1 HVQFLMGKAAA
12 MPLTYITLKYV
23 FMSKMIKLCLV
34 ACLWGIMLLGN
45 AQTQIAFISDAHIQD
60 VDGHAE
66 RVRSMEVQV
75 QSTRLFNENYYAL
88 LAALDDVARR
98 NIRWVVL
105 PGDLTDNGQFFNQQ
119 KIKNILHSYTQRK
132 GMRFFVT
139 TGNHDPALP
148 LGLMQKNAHFLAA
161 DGSRVTREDS
171 CAGYV
176 SQMEC
181 YADFGFFPRKDDCYW
196 ESPFTSYTYDKYSY
210 EDACRESV
218 LSKRTYT
225 LCDSLTA
232 TDASYLVEPVD
243 GLWLLAIDGGVYL
256 PKEMK
261 DGKWSYQGSSA
272 GYNLVLKHKPFLLP
286 WVRKV
291 VEEAQKRH
299 KTLVAF
305 SHYPL
310 VDFNDGVSE
319 HVRRIWGD
327 RRFDLHR
334 VPEAEVSEAF
344 LQAGLRL
351 HFAGHM
357 HVNDTGIWEGKDGKH
372 LYNIQV
378 PSIATYVPAYK
389 ILTIESDEVFRVE
402 TVALDTV
409 PGFDS
414 LFPLYRAE
422 YQSDSLK
429 GHSPVWNKEI
439 LSARTY
445 GEFCDYQF
453 RDLVRLRFIPRDLP
467 ESWRACLDFTGA
479 RMLEAV
485 SGEDKSDDADW
496 TDWCMK
502 DLVLDLYRLRYAE
515 RLALEDIPRT
525 RLAVYR
531 YLFDR
536 ARISTF
542 RSAEVEMVKGLGTL
556 FLAFL
561 NGEPCQNFVID
572 LKKDT
577 ITED

>member
-1 HVQFLMGKAAA
+1 
-12 MPLTYITLKYV
+12 
-23 FMSKMIKLCLV
+23 MSKMIKLCLV
-34 ACLWGIMLLGN
+34 ACLWGITLLGN

-319 HVRRIWGD
+319 SVRQMWGD

-344 LQAGLRL
+344 LQAGLCL

-402 TVALDTV
+402 TVTLDTV

-479 RMLEAV
+479 QMLEAV
-485 SGEDKSDDADW
+485 SGEEKSDDADW

-572 LKKDT
+572 LEKDT
-577 ITED
+577 ITGD

>member
-1 HVQFLMGKAAA
+1 
-12 MPLTYITLKYV
+12 
-23 FMSKMIKLCLV
+23 MSKMIKLCLV
-34 ACLWGIMLLGN
+34 ACLWGITLLGN

-225 LCDSLTA
+225 LCYSLTA

>member
-1 HVQFLMGKAAA
+1 
-12 MPLTYITLKYV
+12 
-23 FMSKMIKLCLV
+23 MSKMIKLCLV
-34 ACLWGIMLLGN
+34 ACLWGITLLGN

-467 ESWRACLDFTGA
+467 ESWRACLDFTAA

-572 LKKDT
+572 LEKDT
-577 ITED
+577 ITGD

>member
-1 HVQFLMGKAAA
+1 
-12 MPLTYITLKYV
+12 
-23 FMSKMIKLCLV
+23 MSKMIKLCLV
-34 ACLWGIMLLGN
+34 ACLWGITLLGN

-429 GHSPVWNKEI
+429 GYSPVWNKEI

-479 RMLEAV
+479 RMLETV

>member
-1 HVQFLMGKAAA
+1 
-12 MPLTYITLKYV
+12 
-23 FMSKMIKLCLV
+23 MSKMIKLCLV
-34 ACLWGIMLLGN
+34 AYLWGITLLGN

-378 PSIATYVPAYK
+378 PSIATYVSAYK

-572 LKKDT
+572 LKKDV

>member
-1 HVQFLMGKAAA
+1 
-12 MPLTYITLKYV
+12 
-23 FMSKMIKLCLV
+23 MSKMIKLCLV
-34 ACLWGIMLLGN
+34 ACLWGITLLGN

-243 GLWLLAIDGGVYL
+243 ELWLLAIDGGVYL

-319 HVRRIWGD
+319 SVRQMWGD

-467 ESWRACLDFTGA
+467 ESWRACLVFTGA
-479 RMLEAV
+479 QMLEAV
-485 SGEDKSDDADW
+485 SGEEKSDDADW

-572 LKKDT
+572 LEKDT
-577 ITED
+577 ITGD

>member
-1 HVQFLMGKAAA
+1 
-12 MPLTYITLKYV
+12 
-23 FMSKMIKLCLV
+23 MSKMIKLCLV
-34 ACLWGIMLLGN
+34 ACLWGITLLGN

-319 HVRRIWGD
+319 SVRQMWGD

-402 TVALDTV
+402 TVTLDTV

-422 YQSDSLK
+422 YQSDSLR

-479 RMLEAV
+479 QMLEAV
-485 SGEDKSDDADW
+485 SGEEKSDDADW

-572 LKKDT
+572 LEKDT
-577 ITED
+577 ITGD

>member
-1 HVQFLMGKAAA
+1 
-12 MPLTYITLKYV
+12 
-23 FMSKMIKLCLV
+23 MSKMIKLCLV
-34 ACLWGIMLLGN
+34 ACLWGITLLGN

-132 GMRFFVT
+132 GMCFFVT

-319 HVRRIWGD
+319 SVRRMWGD

-479 RMLEAV
+479 QMLEAV
-485 SGEDKSDDADW
+485 SGEEKSDDADW

-577 ITED
+577 ITGD

>member
-1 HVQFLMGKAAA
+1 
-12 MPLTYITLKYV
+12 
-23 FMSKMIKLCLV
+23 MSKMIKLCLV

-105 PGDLTDNGQFFNQQ
+105 PGDLTDNGQFFNKQ

>member
-1 HVQFLMGKAAA
+1 
-12 MPLTYITLKYV
+12 
-23 FMSKMIKLCLV
+23 MSKMIKLCLV

-232 TDASYLVEPVD
+232 TDVSYLVEPVD

-389 ILTIESDEVFRVE
+389 ILTIENDEVFRVE

>member
-1 HVQFLMGKAAA
+1 
-12 MPLTYITLKYV
+12 
-23 FMSKMIKLCLV
+23 MSKMIKLCLV

-45 AQTQIAFISDAHIQD
+45 AQTLIAFISDAHIQD

-439 LSARTY
+439 FSARTY

-479 RMLEAV
+479 RMLETV

>member
-1 HVQFLMGKAAA
+1 
-12 MPLTYITLKYV
+12 
-23 FMSKMIKLCLV
+23 MSKMIKLCLV
-34 ACLWGIMLLGN
+34 ACLWGITLLGN

-327 RRFDLHR
+327 RRVDLHR

-378 PSIATYVPAYK
+378 PSIAIYVPAYK

-402 TVALDTV
+402 TVALDTG

-445 GEFCDYQF
+445 GEFCDFQF

-561 NGEPCQNFVID
+561 NGESCQNFVID
-572 LKKDT
+572 LKKDA

>member
-1 HVQFLMGKAAA
+1 
-12 MPLTYITLKYV
+12 
-23 FMSKMIKLCLV
+23 MSKMIKLCLV
-34 ACLWGIMLLGN
+34 ACLWGITLLGN

-161 DGSRVTREDS
+161 DGSRGTREDS

-272 GYNLVLKHKPFLLP
+272 GYNLILKHKPFLLP

-344 LQAGLRL
+344 LQAGLCL

-422 YQSDSLK
+422 YQWDSLK

>member
-1 HVQFLMGKAAA
+1 MRHVINFLIFVGLLEFNIMH
-12 MPLTYITLKYV
+12 YV
-23 FMSKMIKLCLV
+23 LRLFISVFLG
-34 ACLWGIMLLGN
+34 GIMVLGN
-45 AQTQIAFISDAHIQD
+45 AQTQIAFISDAHIQN
-60 VDGHAE
+60 VDGHPE

-75 QSTRLFNENYYAL
+75 QSTRLFNENYYAF

-105 PGDLTDNGQFFNQQ
+105 PGDLTDDGQFFNQQ
-119 KIKNILHSYTQRK
+119 KIKELLNSYAAAK

-148 LGLMQKNAHFLAA
+148 LGMRQKNVHFLSA

-218 LSKRTYT
+218 LGKRTYT

-261 DGKWSYQGSSA
+261 EGKWTYQGSSA

-291 VEEAQKRH
+291 VEEARKRH

-319 HVRRIWGD
+319 SVRRMWGN

-357 HVNDTGIWEGKDGKH
+357 HVNDTGIWEGEDGKH

-402 TVALDTV
+402 TVTLDTV

-422 YQSDSLK
+422 YLSDSLR

-496 TDWCMK
+496 TGWCMK
-502 DLVLDLYRLRYAE
+502 DLVLDVYRLRYAE
-515 RLALEDIPRT
+515 RLALKDIPET
-525 RLAVYR
+525 RLAAYR

-536 ARISTF
+536 ARISPL
-542 RSAEVEMVKGLGTL
+542 RSAEVGIVNGLGTL

-572 LKKDT
+572 LEKDT
-577 ITED
+577 ITGD

>member
-1 HVQFLMGKAAA
+1 
-12 MPLTYITLKYV
+12 
-23 FMSKMIKLCLV
+23 MSKMIKLCLV

-409 PGFDS
+409 PRFDS

>member
-1 HVQFLMGKAAA
+1 
-12 MPLTYITLKYV
+12 
-23 FMSKMIKLCLV
+23 MSKMIKLCLV
-34 ACLWGIMLLGN
+34 ACLWGITLLGN

-148 LGLMQKNAHFLAA
+148 LGLMQKNAHFLAT

-402 TVALDTV
+402 TVMLDTV

-422 YQSDSLK
+422 YQWDSLK
-429 GHSPVWNKEI
+429 GHSPIWNKEI

>member
-1 HVQFLMGKAAA
+1 MRHVINFLIFVGLLEFNIMH
-12 MPLTYITLKYV
+12 YV
-23 FMSKMIKLCLV
+23 LRLFISVFLG
-34 ACLWGIMLLGN
+34 GIMVLGN
-45 AQTQIAFISDAHIQD
+45 AQTQIAFISDAHIQN
-60 VDGHAE
+60 VDGHPE

-75 QSTRLFNENYYAL
+75 QSTRLFNENYYAF

-105 PGDLTDNGQFFNQQ
+105 PGDLTDDGQFFNQQ
-119 KIKNILHSYTQRK
+119 KIKELLNSYAAAK

-148 LGLMQKNAHFLAA
+148 LGMRQKNVHFLSA

-218 LSKRTYT
+218 LGKQTYT

-261 DGKWSYQGSSA
+261 EGKWTYQGSSA

-291 VEEAQKRH
+291 VEEARKRH

-319 HVRRIWGD
+319 SVRRMWGN

-357 HVNDTGIWEGKDGKH
+357 HVNDTGIWEGEDGKH

-402 TVALDTV
+402 TVTLDTV

-422 YQSDSLK
+422 YLSDSLR

-479 RMLEAV
+479 RMLKAV
-485 SGEDKSDDADW
+485 SGEDKSEDADW
-496 TDWCMK
+496 TGWCMK
-502 DLVLDLYRLRYAE
+502 DLVLDVYRLRYAE
-515 RLALEDIPRT
+515 RLALKDIPET
-525 RLAVYR
+525 RLAAYR

-536 ARISTF
+536 ARISPL
-542 RSAEVEMVKGLGTL
+542 RSAEVGIVNGLGTL

-572 LKKDT
+572 LEKDT
-577 ITED
+577 ITGD

>member
-1 HVQFLMGKAAA
+1 
-12 MPLTYITLKYV
+12 
-23 FMSKMIKLCLV
+23 MSKMIKLCLV
-34 ACLWGIMLLGN
+34 ACLLGITLLGN

-148 LGLMQKNAHFLAA
+148 LGLMQKNAHFLAV

-319 HVRRIWGD
+319 SVRQMWGD

-422 YQSDSLK
+422 YQSDSLR

-453 RDLVRLRFIPRDLP
+453 RDLARLRFIPRDLP
-467 ESWRACLDFTGA
+467 ESWRACLVFTGA
-479 RMLEAV
+479 QMLEAV
-485 SGEDKSDDADW
+485 SGEEKSDDADW

-572 LKKDT
+572 LEKDA
-577 ITED
+577 ITGD

>member
-1 HVQFLMGKAAA
+1 
-12 MPLTYITLKYV
+12 
-23 FMSKMIKLCLV
+23 MSKMIKLCLV
-34 ACLWGIMLLGN
+34 ACLWGITLLGN

-225 LCDSLTA
+225 LFDSLTA

-319 HVRRIWGD
+319 SVRQMWGD

-479 RMLEAV
+479 QMLEAV
-485 SGEDKSDDADW
+485 SGEEKSDDADW

-572 LKKDT
+572 LEKDT
-577 ITED
+577 IIGD

>member
-1 HVQFLMGKAAA
+1 
-12 MPLTYITLKYV
+12 
-23 FMSKMIKLCLV
+23 MSKMIKLCLV
-34 ACLWGIMLLGN
+34 ACLWGITLLGN

-232 TDASYLVEPVD
+232 TDVSYLVEPVD

-402 TVALDTV
+402 TVMLDTV

-422 YQSDSLK
+422 YQWDSLK
-429 GHSPVWNKEI
+429 GHSPIWNKEI

-572 LKKDT
+572 LKKDA

>member
-1 HVQFLMGKAAA
+1 
-12 MPLTYITLKYV
+12 
-23 FMSKMIKLCLV
+23 MSKMIKLCLV
-34 ACLWGIMLLGN
+34 ACLWEITLLGN

-232 TDASYLVEPVD
+232 TDVSYLVEPVD

-402 TVALDTV
+402 TVMLDTV

-422 YQSDSLK
+422 YQWDSLK

>member
-1 HVQFLMGKAAA
+1 MNRVIDF
-12 MPLTYITLKYV
+12 
-23 FMSKMIKLCLV
+23 CLAV
-34 ACLWGIMLLGN
+34 CLWGVMLQGS

-98 NIRWVVL
+98 DIRWVIL
-105 PGDLTDNGQFFNQQ
+105 PGDLTDDGQFFNQQ
-119 KIKNILHSYTQRK
+119 KIKELLNSYAAAK

-148 LGLMQKNAHFLAA
+148 LGHVKKNAHFLAA

-181 YADFGFFPRKDDCYW
+181 YADFGFFPRKDDFYW
-196 ESPFTSYTYDKYSY
+196 ESPFTSYTYDKYTY

-218 LSKRTYT
+218 LGKRTYT

-261 DGKWSYQGSSA
+261 EGKWTYQGSSV

-291 VEEAQKRH
+291 VEEARKRH

-319 HVRRIWGD
+319 SVRRMWGD
-327 RRFDLHR
+327 RCFDLHR
-334 VPEAEVSEAF
+334 VPETEVGEAF

-402 TVALDTV
+402 TVMLDTV

-422 YQSDSLK
+422 YQSDSLR

-467 ESWRACLDFTGA
+467 ESWQACLDFTGA

-515 RLALEDIPRT
+515 RLALKDIPET
-525 RLAVYR
+525 RLAAYR

-536 ARISTF
+536 ARISPL
-542 RSAEVEMVKGLGTL
+542 RSAEVEIVNGLGTL

-572 LKKDT
+572 LEKDA
-577 ITED
+577 ITGD

>member
-1 HVQFLMGKAAA
+1 MGKAAA

-119 KIKNILHSYTQRK
+119 KIKNILYSYTQRK

-232 TDASYLVEPVD
+232 TDASYLVEPVE

>member
-1 HVQFLMGKAAA
+1 MNKV
-12 MPLTYITLKYV
+12 IE
-23 FMSKMIKLCLV
+23 LCFAV
-34 ACLWGIMLLGN
+34 CLWGVMLQGS

-66 RVRSMEVQV
+66 RVRSMEAQV
-75 QSTRLFNENYYAL
+75 QSTRLFNENYYAF

-98 NIRWVVL
+98 DIRWVVL
-105 PGDLTDNGQFFNQQ
+105 PGDLTDDGQFFNQQ
-119 KIKNILHSYTQRK
+119 KIKELLNSYAAAK

-148 LGLMQKNAHFLAA
+148 LGHAKKNAHFLAA

-196 ESPFTSYTYDKYSY
+196 ESPFTSYTYDKYAY

-218 LSKRTYT
+218 LGKRTYT

-261 DGKWSYQGSSA
+261 EGKWTYQGSSA

-299 KTLVAF
+299 KILVAF

-319 HVRRIWGD
+319 HVRRMWGD
-327 RRFDLHR
+327 RCFDLHR
-334 VPEAEVSEAF
+334 VPETEVGEAF

-402 TVALDTV
+402 TVTLDTV

-422 YQSDSLK
+422 YQSDSLR

-445 GEFCDYQF
+445 GEFCGYQF

-467 ESWRACLDFTGA
+467 ESWRACLYFTGA
-479 RMLEAV
+479 RMLKAV
-485 SGEDKSDDADW
+485 SGEDKANNAEW

-502 DLVLDLYRLRYAE
+502 DLVLDVYRLRYAE
-515 RLALEDIPRT
+515 RLALKDIPET
-525 RLAVYR
+525 RLAAYR
-531 YLFDR
+531 YLFER
-536 ARISTF
+536 ARISSL
-542 RSAEVEMVKGLGTL
+542 RSAEVEIVNGLGTL

-572 LKKDT
+572 LEKDA
-577 ITED
+577 ITGD

>member
-1 HVQFLMGKAAA
+1 
-12 MPLTYITLKYV
+12 
-23 FMSKMIKLCLV
+23 MSKMIKLCLV
-34 ACLWGIMLLGN
+34 ACLWGITLLGN

-232 TDASYLVEPVD
+232 TDASYLVEPVE

-402 TVALDTV
+402 TVMLDTV

-536 ARISTF
+536 ACISTF

-572 LKKDT
+572 LKKDV

>member
-1 HVQFLMGKAAA
+1 
-12 MPLTYITLKYV
+12 
-23 FMSKMIKLCLV
+23 MSKMIKLCLV
-34 ACLWGIMLLGN
+34 ACLWGITLLGN

-243 GLWLLAIDGGVYL
+243 ELWLLAIDGGVYL

-319 HVRRIWGD
+319 SVRQMWGD

-422 YQSDSLK
+422 YQSDSLR

-453 RDLVRLRFIPRDLP
+453 RDLARLRFIPRDLP
-467 ESWRACLDFTGA
+467 ESWRACLVFTGA
-479 RMLEAV
+479 QMLEAV
-485 SGEDKSDDADW
+485 SGEEKSDDADW

-572 LKKDT
+572 LEKDT
-577 ITED
+577 ITGD

>member
-1 HVQFLMGKAAA
+1 
-12 MPLTYITLKYV
+12 
-23 FMSKMIKLCLV
+23 MSKMIKLCLV
-34 ACLWGIMLLGN
+34 ACLWGITLLGN

-319 HVRRIWGD
+319 SVRQMWGD

-344 LQAGLRL
+344 LQAGLCL

-485 SGEDKSDDADW
+485 SGEEKSDDADW

-572 LKKDT
+572 LEKDT
-577 ITED
+577 ITGD

>member
-1 HVQFLMGKAAA
+1 MNRIMK
-12 MPLTYITLKYV
+12 I
-23 FMSKMIKLCLV
+23 CL
-34 ACLWGIMLLGN
+34 AICLWGMILQGS

-319 HVRRIWGD
+319 SVRQMWGD

-344 LQAGLRL
+344 LQAGLCL

-402 TVALDTV
+402 TVTLDTV

-422 YQSDSLK
+422 YQSDSLR

-479 RMLEAV
+479 QMLEAV
-485 SGEDKSDDADW
+485 SGEEKSDDADW

-572 LKKDT
+572 LEKDT
-577 ITED
+577 ITGD

>member
-1 HVQFLMGKAAA
+1 
-12 MPLTYITLKYV
+12 
-23 FMSKMIKLCLV
+23 MSKMIKLCLV
-34 ACLWGIMLLGN
+34 ACLWGITLLGN
-45 AQTQIAFISDAHIQD
+45 AQRQIAFISDAHIQD

-319 HVRRIWGD
+319 SVRQMWGD

-402 TVALDTV
+402 TVTLDTV

-422 YQSDSLK
+422 YQSDSLR
-429 GHSPVWNKEI
+429 GHSPVWNKEM

-467 ESWRACLDFTGA
+467 ESWQACLDFTGA

-515 RLALEDIPRT
+515 RLALKDILET
-525 RLAVYR
+525 RLAAYR

-536 ARISTF
+536 ARISPL
-542 RSAEVEMVKGLGTL
+542 RSAEVEIVNGLGTL

-572 LKKDT
+572 LEKDT
-577 ITED
+577 ITGD

>member
-1 HVQFLMGKAAA
+1 
-12 MPLTYITLKYV
+12 
-23 FMSKMIKLCLV
+23 MSKMIKLCLV
-34 ACLWGIMLLGN
+34 ACLWGITLLGN

-98 NIRWVVL
+98 DIRWVVL

-148 LGLMQKNAHFLAA
+148 LGLMQKNAHFLVA

-319 HVRRIWGD
+319 SVRRMWGD

-344 LQAGLRL
+344 LQAGLCL

-402 TVALDTV
+402 TVTLDTV

-467 ESWRACLDFTGA
+467 ESWRACLVFTGA
-479 RMLEAV
+479 QMLEAV
-485 SGEDKSDDADW
+485 SGEEKSDDADW

-572 LKKDT
+572 LEKDT
-577 ITED
+577 ITGD

>member
-1 HVQFLMGKAAA
+1 
-12 MPLTYITLKYV
+12 
-23 FMSKMIKLCLV
+23 MSKMIKLCLV
-34 ACLWGIMLLGN
+34 ACLWGITLLGN

-319 HVRRIWGD
+319 SVRQMWGD

-344 LQAGLRL
+344 LQAGLCL

-479 RMLEAV
+479 QMLEAV
-485 SGEDKSDDADW
+485 SGEEKSDDADW

-572 LKKDT
+572 LEKDT
-577 ITED
+577 ITGD

>member
-1 HVQFLMGKAAA
+1 
-12 MPLTYITLKYV
+12 
-23 FMSKMIKLCLV
+23 MSKMIKLCLV
-34 ACLWGIMLLGN
+34 ACLLGITLLGN

-148 LGLMQKNAHFLAA
+148 LGLMQKNAHFLAV

-319 HVRRIWGD
+319 SVRQMWGD

-422 YQSDSLK
+422 YQSDSLR

-453 RDLVRLRFIPRDLP
+453 RDLARLRFIPRDLP

>member
-1 HVQFLMGKAAA
+1 MRHVINFLIFVGLLEFNIMH
-12 MPLTYITLKYV
+12 YV
-23 FMSKMIKLCLV
+23 LRLFISV
-34 ACLWGIMLLGN
+34 FLWGIMVLGN
-45 AQTQIAFISDAHIQD
+45 AQTQIAFISDAHIQN
-60 VDGHAE
+60 VDGHPE

-75 QSTRLFNENYYAL
+75 QSTRLFNENYYAF

-105 PGDLTDNGQFFNQQ
+105 PGDLTDDGQFFNQQ
-119 KIKNILHSYTQRK
+119 KIKELLNSYAAAK

-148 LGLMQKNAHFLAA
+148 LGMRQKNVHFLSA

-218 LSKRTYT
+218 LGKRTYT

-261 DGKWSYQGSSA
+261 EGKWTYQGSSA

-291 VEEAQKRH
+291 VEEARKRH

-319 HVRRIWGD
+319 SVRRMWGN

-357 HVNDTGIWEGKDGKH
+357 HVNDTGIWEGEDGKH

-402 TVALDTV
+402 TVTLDTV

-422 YQSDSLK
+422 YLSDSLR

-479 RMLEAV
+479 RMLKAV
-485 SGEDKSDDADW
+485 SGEDKSEDADW
-496 TDWCMK
+496 TGWCMK
-502 DLVLDLYRLRYAE
+502 DLVLDVYRLRYAE
-515 RLALEDIPRT
+515 RLALKDIPET
-525 RLAVYR
+525 RLAAYR

-536 ARISTF
+536 ARISPL
-542 RSAEVEMVKGLGTL
+542 RSAEVGIVNGLGTL

-572 LKKDT
+572 LEKDT
-577 ITED
+577 ITGD

>member
-1 HVQFLMGKAAA
+1 
-12 MPLTYITLKYV
+12 
-23 FMSKMIKLCLV
+23 MSKMIKLCLV
-34 ACLWGIMLLGN
+34 ACLWGITLLGN

-119 KIKNILHSYTQRK
+119 KIKNILYSYTQRK

-148 LGLMQKNAHFLAA
+148 FGLMQKNAHFLAA

-453 RDLVRLRFIPRDLP
+453 RDLVRLRFIPRDFP

-479 RMLEAV
+479 RMLEAM

>member
-1 HVQFLMGKAAA
+1 
-12 MPLTYITLKYV
+12 
-23 FMSKMIKLCLV
+23 MSKMIKLCLV
-34 ACLWGIMLLGN
+34 ACLWGITLLGN

-161 DGSRVTREDS
+161 DGSRGTREDS

-344 LQAGLRL
+344 LQAGLCL

-422 YQSDSLK
+422 YQWDSLK

>member
-1 HVQFLMGKAAA
+1 
-12 MPLTYITLKYV
+12 
-23 FMSKMIKLCLV
+23 MSKMIKLCLV
-34 ACLWGIMLLGN
+34 ACLWGITLLGN

-319 HVRRIWGD
+319 SVRQMWGD

-402 TVALDTV
+402 TVTLDTV

-422 YQSDSLK
+422 YQSDSLR

-467 ESWRACLDFTGA
+467 ESWRTCLDFTGA
-479 RMLEAV
+479 RMLKAV
-485 SGEDKSDDADW
+485 SGEDKANNVNW
-496 TDWCMK
+496 TGWCMK
-502 DLVLDLYRLRYAE
+502 DMVLDVYRLRYAE
-515 RLALEDIPRT
+515 RLALKDIPET
-525 RLAVYR
+525 RLAAYR
-531 YLFDR
+531 YLFER

-572 LKKDT
+572 LEKDT
-577 ITED
+577 ITGD

>member
-1 HVQFLMGKAAA
+1 
-12 MPLTYITLKYV
+12 
-23 FMSKMIKLCLV
+23 MSKMIKLCLV
-34 ACLWGIMLLGN
+34 ACLWGITLLGN

-319 HVRRIWGD
+319 SVRRMWGD

-344 LQAGLRL
+344 LQAGLCL

-402 TVALDTV
+402 TVTLDTV

-422 YQSDSLK
+422 YQSDSLR

-479 RMLEAV
+479 QMLEAV
-485 SGEDKSDDADW
+485 SGEEKSDDADW